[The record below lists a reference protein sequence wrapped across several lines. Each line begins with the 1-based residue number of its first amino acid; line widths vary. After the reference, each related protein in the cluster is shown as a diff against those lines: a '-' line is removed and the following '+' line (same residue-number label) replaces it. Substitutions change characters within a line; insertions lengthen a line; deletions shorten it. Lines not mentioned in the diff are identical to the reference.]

1 LLWLVAFS
9 CKVAH
14 LPVVEARKV
23 VGEKLLW
30 RPGRSLLWWWCRS
43 MVELL
48 LLLLLLRLLLLK
60 LLRLDL
66 WAIAPI
72 LLLLWSMRLTHRWG
86 IHHAVLGRSTAR
98 TTTTG
103 RSRYHLLP
111 LLLIN
116 LSNCLHHSLLINA
129 HTHQLIVQQAG
140 KLYQAFL
147 QVDGELGTVQV
158 GHFLI
163 HVDVV

>member
-1 LLWLVAFS
+1 VAHVPAVEAW
-9 CKVAH
+9 KVAG
-14 LPVVEARKV
+14 
-23 VGEKLLW
+23 GELLW
-30 RPGRSLLWWWCRS
+30 RPGGSLLRRWGRS
-43 MVELL
+43 TVELL
-48 LLLLLLRLLLLK
+48 LLLLWQLLLQK
-60 LLRLDL
+60 LPWLEL
-66 WAIAPI
+66 WVIAPI
-72 LLLLWSMRLTHRWG
+72 LLLLWPMQLSPRWG
-86 IHHAVLGRSTAR
+86 IHHVVLGRSTAR
-98 TTTTG
+98 TTTA
-103 RSRYHLLP
+103 SRFWYHLLP